1 MTEEVYIACICKGA
15 AEEAI
20 IDILLDND
28 KLIFSRKDMIEEDP
42 IRCRGAKNFE
52 REYLN
57 KSFSK
62 KIRIYRIL
70 DSKREKFKLS
80 DAYKDKVEV
89 INVITSP
96 EIEMLVIISE
106 NKYNEY
112 KKSKEKPSIYCVK
125 NLKFK
130 NVKSE
135 KFITHYFSDVTK
147 LISAIKEYRRV
158 SKPEPEFKFLSD
170 LLK

>member
-1 MTEEVYIACICKGA
+1 MTEEVYIACICEGA

-112 KKSKEKPSIYCVK
+112 K

-170 LLK
+170 ILK

>member
-1 MTEEVYIACICKGA
+1 
-15 AEEAI
+15 
-20 IDILLDND
+20 
-28 KLIFSRKDMIEEDP
+28 MIQ
-42 IRCRGAKNFE
+42 
-52 REYLN
+52 
-57 KSFSK
+57 
-62 KIRIYRIL
+62 
-70 DSKREKFKLS
+70 KREKFKLS

>member
-1 MTEEVYIACICKGA
+1 MTEEVYIACICEGA

-57 KSFSK
+57 KIFSK